1 MKDDLPKKISEIL
14 GKNHRGCH
22 YITSGGASFT
32 VNIADDPIAKEGK
45 YVSVT
50 DNKGRKR
57 TVVFDKSGRIVKDTG
72 WK

>member
-32 VNIADDPIAKEGK
+32 VNIADDPSQRKGSMFQLQITKGGK
-45 YVSVT
+45 GLLFLT
-50 DNKGRKR
+50 KAAE
-57 TVVFDKSGRIVKDTG
+57 
-72 WK
+72 